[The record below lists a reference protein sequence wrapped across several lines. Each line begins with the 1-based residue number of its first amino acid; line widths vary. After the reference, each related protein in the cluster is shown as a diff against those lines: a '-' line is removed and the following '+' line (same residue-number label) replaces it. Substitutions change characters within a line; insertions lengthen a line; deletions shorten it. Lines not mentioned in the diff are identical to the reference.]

1 MANHTYYYDML
12 ATNSNFYIIIATLI
26 SAAIPLCYMLYKKN
40 ASLKGLAWT
49 TWIGLVIYGIVYASI
64 RENILGSGT
73 VMWVVNSALIF

>member
-1 MANHTYYYDML
+1 ML